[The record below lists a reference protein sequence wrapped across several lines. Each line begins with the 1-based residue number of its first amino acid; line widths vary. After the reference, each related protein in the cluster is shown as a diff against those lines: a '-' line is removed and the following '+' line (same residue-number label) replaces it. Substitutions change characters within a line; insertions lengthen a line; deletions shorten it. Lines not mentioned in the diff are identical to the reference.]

1 MCQPFTKSPN
11 QHFAWVAFNTTS
23 AQVDFLLTGR
33 FCSGLLSLA
42 YLKQTDN
49 QWNVVDFNKAIGYHG
64 MFCKSPAPEMIE
76 YKKGT
81 FGLQLIDYNG
91 GAGGPY
97 FGSLSLFDIMDSTI
111 TELISIPL
119 SHLSETLK
127 CGWESKIEMSDSLK
141 SNEIMIV
148 TEGKIDKKEFTEE
161 CGDLDILP
169 NEIIKALSK
178 KREFKFSIQRIYKLT
193 NNKYELT
200 NTHFKIL

>member
-1 MCQPFTKSPN
+1 
-11 QHFAWVAFNTTS
+11 
-23 AQVDFLLTGR
+23 
-33 FCSGLLSLA
+33 
-42 YLKQTDN
+42 
-49 QWNVVDFNKAIGYHG
+49 